1 MVQQYS
7 TPDGSIWEQSSEPFT
22 WTFIRVDSPDNSHE
36 DDFRPQKFNE
46 VLKHWGPMSL
56 HDPYAEELN
65 WLKSVLFGIHW
76 TSDSALFAKRLQ
88 GEFRKKDIRLV
99 KEEE

>member
-1 MVQQYS
+1 
-7 TPDGSIWEQSSEPFT
+7 
-22 WTFIRVDSPDNSHE
+22 
-36 DDFRPQKFNE
+36 
-46 VLKHWGPMSL
+46 MSL